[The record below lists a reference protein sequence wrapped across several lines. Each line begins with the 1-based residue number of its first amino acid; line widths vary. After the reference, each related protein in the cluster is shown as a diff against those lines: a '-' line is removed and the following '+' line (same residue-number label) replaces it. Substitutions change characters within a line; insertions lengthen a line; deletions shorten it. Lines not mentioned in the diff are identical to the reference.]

1 MKKRKEKPNVFSMLI
16 VQCDQACDSIS
27 FLVDFMNE
35 GGQKL
40 ADVIELTEKDADQTR
55 RDLISYVQNTFI
67 TPLDRHDLFALS
79 RSFDDLT
86 DAVKDLKDF
95 ILFFDFAPTAK
106 NIEMAALAEE
116 SINLLTAS
124 MKDFSAENTDN
135 FWAGL
140 VKVKKNDSQ
149 VKRLYWAN
157 IKEIEEENSMQ
168 SIITSREFCRDLRNL
183 SKKVDKAAD
192 RLGDLKIKSIK

>member
-1 MKKRKEKPNVFSMLI
+1 MLI

-95 ILFFDFAPTAK
+95 ILFFEFAPTAK
-106 NIEMAALAEE
+106 NIEMATLTEE

-124 MKDFSAENTDN
+124 MDKKIIGDKITLVVPEN
-135 FWAGL
+135 FG
-140 VKVKKNDSQ
+140 KC
-149 VKRLYWAN
+149 RLQR
-157 IKEIEEENSMQ
+157 ISLSELKQFIELGIEN
-168 SIITSREFCRDLRNL
+168 
-183 SKKVDKAAD
+183 
-192 RLGDLKIKSIK
+192 

>member
-1 MKKRKEKPNVFSMLI
+1 MKAGRS
-16 VQCDQACDSIS
+16 CH
-27 FLVDFMNE
+27 
-35 GGQKL
+35 
-40 ADVIELTEKDADQTR
+40 VIELTEKDADQTR

-95 ILFFDFAPTAK
+95 ILFFEFAPTAK
-106 NIEMAALAEE
+106 NIEMATLTEE

-157 IKEIEEENSMQ
+157 IKEIEEESSMQ